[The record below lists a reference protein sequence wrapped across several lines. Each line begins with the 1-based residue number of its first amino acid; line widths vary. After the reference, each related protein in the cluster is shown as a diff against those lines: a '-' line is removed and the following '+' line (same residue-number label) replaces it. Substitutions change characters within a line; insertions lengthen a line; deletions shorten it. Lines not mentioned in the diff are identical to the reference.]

1 MDLKSHHMNLTFSER
16 SWLPWFGKNGKIA
29 LGISCFLN
37 RGTYPVIEKTFDGI
51 SATRVKLL
59 MQWSEQK
66 WMFLSQL
73 ATQIESI
80 FPDFSADFLEK
91 ERSHAPDCSEFFIV
105 DCEGRVLSSSFSGRS
120 GHRDLPER
128 ALAEGLKKPFLHGPY
143 VDPATVR
150 IGPSTSKFHD
160 AVTLMFYHPL
170 RNGGR
175 TLGALCARVPNDV
188 LGDLIQ
194 REAGHVYPESGDNY
208 IFMAE
213 SRFDPSIAQGTALS
227 RSRFEDDTFSF
238 GENLKGGVSTRWGD
252 VKVSKHTELEL
263 RFTDPSTGKLHPGV
277 RETIQ
282 NDENLFV
289 TYPGYSDYRHIP
301 VIGKGV
307 TFQMPGS
314 PDLWGMMCEG
324 DLEEVYRRRSVTLRF
339 MRLYLGIN
347 LALWL
352 VNIGLEHVPGWSSW
366 LAESVMTPLF
376 LIGAWGFYR
385 FGLKTFANRLQ
396 EMTEVIR
403 TISEGGGNLR
413 QRLDN
418 RRFMADESGE
428 MGRWI
433 NSFIDNLDGIV
444 GQVIGNSEQVAET
457 NRQMM
462 QKNKEANMASFHLV
476 SAIGSML
483 DSLRIQMEEIRTAS
497 DTAVEMKIAM
507 NQVMESAR
515 DQFNHVRSRTGG
527 IRVSIE
533 DSKGS
538 IQSLQLRT
546 DEIGK
551 IVDVIQEIADQTN
564 LLALNA
570 AIEAA
575 RAGDQGRGFAVVAQE
590 VRKLAE
596 RTTSST
602 GHIRSMI
609 ECVQEEARKSV
620 FIMENSMSGVEEG
633 LRFAEE
639 AASDHSGIEGVVRRM
654 GETIEIIARS
664 SEQHSLT
671 ARETSSITTSMQG
684 AFEGLRRS
692 VEKVQFATGQLQ
704 QLVGQFQVSGQ
715 V

>member
-1 MDLKSHHMNLTFSER
+1 MSLKSHHMHLTSSEKN
-16 SWLPWFGKNGKIA
+16 WLPWFGKNGKIA

-37 RGTYPVIEKTFDGI
+37 RGAYPVIEKTFEGI
-51 SATRVKLL
+51 SATRVKILT
-59 MQWSEQK
+59 QWAEQK
-66 WMFLSQL
+66 WMFLSQVAGQAEGSFPEIPQTFL
-73 ATQIESI
+73 AREQGNA
-80 FPDFSADFLEK
+80 PDFSELFV
-91 ERSHAPDCSEFFIV
+91 V
-105 DCEGRVLSSSFSGRS
+105 DREGRVLSSSFSGRV
-120 GHRDLPER
+120 GNRDLPEK
-128 ALAEGLKKPFLHGPY
+128 ALVEGLKTPFLHGPY
-143 VDPATVR
+143 VDSQTVR

-160 AVTLMFYHPL
+160 GVTLMFYHPL
-170 RNGGR
+170 RRGSIV
-175 TLGALCARVPNDV
+175 LGALCARVPNDV

-208 IFMAE
+208 IFMAK

-238 GENLKGGVSTRWGD
+238 GENLKGGVSTRWGK

-263 RFTDPSTGKLHPGV
+263 RFTDPSTADLHPGV

-282 NDENLFV
+282 KGENLFV
-289 TYPGYSDYRHIP
+289 IYPGYSDYRHIP

-324 DLEEVYRRRSVTLRF
+324 DLEEVYRRRSVSLRF

-352 VNIGLEHVPGWSSW
+352 VNIGLEHIPGWTSW
-366 LAESVMTPLF
+366 LAEAITAPLF

-385 FGLKTFANRLQ
+385 FGLKPFGSRLQ

-418 RRFMADESGE
+418 RTFMADESGE

-444 GQVIGNSEQVAET
+444 GQVIQTSEQVAET

-462 QKNKEANMASFHLV
+462 QKNKEANIASFHLV

-483 DSLRIQMEEIRTAS
+483 DSLQKQMEEIRTAS
-497 DTAVEMKIAM
+497 NTASEMKMAM
-507 NQVMESAR
+507 NRVMENAR
-515 DQFNHVRSRTGG
+515 DQFDNVRSKTGG

-538 IQSLQLRT
+538 IQSLQIRT

-551 IVDVIQEIADQTN
+551 IVDVIQDIADQTN
-564 LLALNA
+564 MLALNA

-575 RAGDQGRGFAVVAQE
+575 RAGTHGRGFAVVAQE

-596 RTTSST
+596 RTTRST
-602 GHIRSMI
+602 GDIRSMI
-609 ECVQEEARKSV
+609 QCVQEEARKSV
-620 FIMENSMSGVEEG
+620 SIMENSMSGVEEG

-654 GETIEIIARS
+654 GETIEVIAHS
-664 SEQHSLT
+664 SEQHSHT

-684 AFEGLRRS
+684 AFEGLRGS

-715 V
+715 A